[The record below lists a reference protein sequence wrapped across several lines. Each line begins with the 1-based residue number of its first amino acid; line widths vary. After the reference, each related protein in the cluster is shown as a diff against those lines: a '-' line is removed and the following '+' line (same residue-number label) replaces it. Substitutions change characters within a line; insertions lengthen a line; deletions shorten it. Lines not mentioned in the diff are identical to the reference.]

1 MLPETMSPDQVAKA
15 LIAES
20 FHSRRLVVGI
30 FVIVNAV
37 ALTAGL
43 LWPKVYTAS
52 TSILVDERTIIQPLM
67 AGAAVA
73 TDALDRSKNARE
85 VIFGRKIMDF
95 ALESGWGKTNPS
107 AEERELLIEG
117 IKKRTVISTVGK
129 NILRIEY
136 HDDDPDRAFRVTDKF
151 AELFMQESIAAKAA
165 ESKAAFD
172 FIEKQTQE
180 YQDKLTTTE
189 QELKELRS
197 STLEV
202 RSGSEGEVTTR
213 LNDLYRRIDA
223 ATQELREAEV
233 KEASL
238 ERQVSGEAESTA
250 AISRESQY
258 RARIGELQSRLDTL
272 RLSYHDTHPDIVQ
285 VKQQI
290 QDLTEGINAE
300 RVRREQTKRPGQS
313 ESDESVVNNP
323 VYQQLR
329 RERSQNQANIEAL
342 TARITELQRQLQDEV
357 GRGKR
362 MHSGD
367 ARLAELTRD
376 YQINRDI
383 YQDLL
388 RRRENARVSMNMDSD
403 RQGSS
408 FKILE
413 PATSL
418 LSPNSPRFWQFVL
431 WGVVLGVLV
440 PLGFL
445 FARLE
450 FDPRVRLAT
459 AVSERH
465 KVPVAAI
472 VPHLWSPGE
481 LRGLRK
487 ELAMLAVAVTAT
499 LALSATLS
507 VVRLLGVL

>member
-1 MLPETMSPDQVAKA
+1 MELHPEQIAKG
-15 LIAES
+15 LITES

-30 FVIVNAV
+30 FVIVNA
-37 ALTAGL
+37 AMLTGGL
-43 LWPKVYTAS
+43 LWPKAYTAS

-73 TDALDRSKNARE
+73 TDALDRSRNARE
-85 VIFGRKIMDF
+85 VIFGRKIMDLV
-95 ALESGWGKTNPS
+95 LEYGWLKAEPS
-107 AEERELLIEG
+107 VEERELLIEG

-129 NILRIEY
+129 NILKIEY
-136 HDDDPDRAFRVTDKF
+136 RDDDPGRAFRVTEKF

-180 YQDKLTTTE
+180 YQDKLTHTE

-197 STLEV
+197 TTLDT
-202 RSGSEGEVTTR
+202 RSGSEGEVATR

-238 ERQVSGEAESTA
+238 ERQVSGEVESTN
-250 AISRESQY
+250 AISREGQY
-258 RARIGELQSRLDTL
+258 RARIGELQSKLDTL

-290 QDLTEGINAE
+290 QELTNGINAE
-300 RVRREQTKRPGQS
+300 RVRREQTKRSGNS
-313 ESDESVVNNP
+313 EPDESVVNNP

-329 RERSQNQANIEAL
+329 RERSQNQGMIEAL
-342 TARITELQRQLQDEV
+342 TARIAELQRQLQDEV

-362 MHSGD
+362 VHSGD

-403 RQGSS
+403 RQGLT
-408 FKILE
+408 FKIQE
-413 PATSL
+413 PVTLPQSIGG
-418 LSPNSPRFWQFVL
+418 PRFLHFVVGGIL
-431 WGVVLGVLV
+431 LGVLI
-440 PLGFL
+440 PLGL
-445 FARLE
+445 LYARLQL
-450 FDPRVRLAT
+450 DPRIRVGSAIT
-459 AVSERH
+459 VAH
-465 KVPVAAI
+465 KLPI
-472 VPHLWSPGE
+472 VTVIPHLWSPTE
-481 LRGLRK
+481 LRTLRS
-487 ELAMLAVAVTAT
+487 ELVLLTLLVVATIAVSA
-499 LALSATLS
+499 ALSAMRFLK
-507 VVRLLGVL
+507 VL